1 MFIILLHKNV
11 FVNFKLYQIV
21 FIIIL
26 YFNII
31 ILTDIDREGC
41 IEPDNDETQQ
51 MGDASIE
58 VNNELLNK

>member
-1 MFIILLHKNV
+1 MLLHKHL

-31 ILTDIDREGC
+31 ILTEIDREGC
-41 IEPDNDETQQ
+41 IEPDNDEPQQ

-58 VNNELLNK
+58 VNNELLTSNS